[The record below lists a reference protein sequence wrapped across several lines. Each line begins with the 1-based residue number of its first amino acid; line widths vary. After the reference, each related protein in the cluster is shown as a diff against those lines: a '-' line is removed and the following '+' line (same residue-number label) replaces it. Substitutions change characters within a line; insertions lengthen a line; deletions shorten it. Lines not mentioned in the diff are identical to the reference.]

1 MMSKPLAPT
10 GEILFQGITVNEFY
24 TGFDLAAARSND
36 IGAIIMRASAG
47 KDYVDYRLDS
57 YVELAKAAG
66 LRLGFY
72 HYLTADDEAEARS
85 QAAFFCKTIEK
96 YNYALRPAMRFEALN
111 GLSFDSAN
119 RIAAAFLQ
127 GVESVSGIAP
137 AVYTDAE
144 SASFLWNK
152 SIADKYPLWVIDD
165 KVSDHPQAG
174 TSPWKGWVG
183 WQYAYLND
191 PMCARNKIAIS
202 RFTAGMLSAQIVLPD
217 TPQQP
222 MPNDRKLICVNVA
235 YGDTLTAIARLFNT
249 TVDEIV
255 RLNDIEN
262 PNLIFPGQR
271 LYLWVNSAVPYRC
284 CDTYIVRRGDTL
296 SNIARRFS
304 LDWRRIASINEIS
317 NPDLIFPGQ
326 EIKLGICDG

>member
-1 MMSKPLAPT
+1 MSKPLAPS

-24 TGFDLAAARSND
+24 SGFDLAAARSND

-57 YVELAKAAG
+57 YVDLAKSAG

-72 HYLTADDEAEARS
+72 HYLIADDEAEARS

-96 YNYALRPAMRFEALN
+96 YNYALRPSMRFETLSGLN
-111 GLSFDSAN
+111 FDSAN

-127 GVESVSGIAP
+127 GVESVTGIAP

-152 SIADKYPLWVIDD
+152 SIAEKYPLWVIDD
-165 KVSDHPQAG
+165 KNSDAPQAG
-174 TSPWKGWVG
+174 TSPWKNWVG

-202 RFTAGMLSAQIVLPD
+202 RFTSGMLSAQIVLPD
-217 TPQQP
+217 TPVTP
-222 MPNDRKLICVNVA
+222 APSNRKLICISVA
-235 YGDTLTAIARLFNT
+235 YGDTLSAIARLFNT

-271 LYLWVNSAVPYRC
+271 LYLWVNALVPYKC

-296 SNIARRFS
+296 SAIARRFS
-304 LDWRRIASINEIS
+304 LDWRRIASINEIA
-317 NPDLIFPGQ
+317 NPDRIYPGQ
-326 EIKLGICDG
+326 EIKLGICTD